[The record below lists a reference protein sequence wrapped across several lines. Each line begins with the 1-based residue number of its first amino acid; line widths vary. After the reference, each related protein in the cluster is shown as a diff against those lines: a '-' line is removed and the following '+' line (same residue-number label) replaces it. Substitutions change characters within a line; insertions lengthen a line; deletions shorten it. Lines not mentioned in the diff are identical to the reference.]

1 MRFLKQKGGFLDL
14 FIALI
19 ILVGLAVAILTFY
32 LIISKVRTDIDPIL
46 DNPTSSA
53 ILLES
58 ENTISYMDYT
68 YIIAYVGLGI
78 FIIIS
83 MVFIRSHPI
92 FLFVSIVLL
101 AILILVSAIMS
112 NAYETLTSEGD
123 MNESASNFPIINY
136 TMGKMPLFMLAIA
149 FLGLIVLLAKPWE
162 RNYV

>member
-1 MRFLKQKGGFLDL
+1 MKRVNKKGFLDL
-14 FIALI
+14 FVFLI

-32 LIISKVRTDIDPIL
+32 LIISKVKADIDPIL

-92 FLFVSIVLL
+92 FLFVSIVLS

-136 TMGKMPLFMLAIA
+136 TMGKMPLFMLVIA
-149 FLGLIVLLAKPWE
+149 FLGLIALLAKPWE